1 MKTCTIDNSPAPRAV
16 LFIDR
21 DGTLVEEPPEDYQLD
36 SLEKF
41 AFIPGVIRNL
51 GFIAENLDFE
61 LVMVTNQDGLGTESF
76 PMEDFL
82 PSHNLLLKTLEGE
95 GIHFDDIIID
105 TSFPHENKPTRKPGT
120 ALLGKYMDGSRD
132 IAASYVI
139 GDRITDV
146 QLARNLGAKAIYFA
160 PAERGNAEVRSNGL
174 EESVALVTDDWAR
187 IADFLRG
194 GARKASARRTT
205 NETDVEVNVDIDGRG
220 IADISTGVGFFDHM
234 LEQLARHSGID
245 MQVRVSGDL
254 NVDSH
259 HTIEDTAIVIGDVLR
274 RAIGDKRGMERY
286 GFVLPMDDCLCT
298 LALDFGGRSWIVWDV
313 EFRREKIGDMPTEMF
328 FHFFKSLSDEARMN
342 LHVSARG
349 SNEHHKIEGIF
360 KAFAHA
366 LKAAVR
372 RDVFRYELPSTKGSL

>member
-120 ALLGKYMDGSRD
+120 ALLEKYMDGSRD

-194 GARKASARRTT
+194 GTRKVSARRTT

-313 EFRREKIGDMPTEMF
+313 EFKREKIGDMPTEMF

>member
-1 MKTCTIDNSPAPRAV
+1 M
-16 LFIDR
+16 
-21 DGTLVEEPPEDYQLD
+21 
-36 SLEKF
+36 
-41 AFIPGVIRNL
+41 
-51 GFIAENLDFE
+51 
-61 LVMVTNQDGLGTESF
+61 
-76 PMEDFL
+76 
-82 PSHNLLLKTLEGE
+82 KTLEGE

-132 IAASYVI
+132 LASSYVI
-139 GDRITDV
+139 GDRVTDV

-160 PAERGNAEVRSNGL
+160 PASSGWDEVQKNGL
-174 EESVALVTDDWAR
+174 EECAALVTVDWAR

-194 GARKASARRTT
+194 GTRRASARRKT
-205 NETDVEVNVDIDGRG
+205 NETDVEVSIDIDGHG
-220 IADISTGVGFFDHM
+220 ITEINTGVGFFDHM
-234 LEQLARHSGID
+234 LEQLARHSGMD
-245 MQVRVSGDL
+245 MRVKVSGDL

-298 LALDFGGRSWIVWDV
+298 LALDFGGRSWLVWDV
-313 EFRREKIGDMPTEMF
+313 EFKREKIGDMPTEMF

-342 LHVSARG
+342 LNISACG
-349 SNEHHKIEGIF
+349 NNEHHKIESIF

-366 LKAAVR
+366 IKSAIR
-372 RDVFRYELPSTKGSL
+372 RDVFRYELPSTKGAL